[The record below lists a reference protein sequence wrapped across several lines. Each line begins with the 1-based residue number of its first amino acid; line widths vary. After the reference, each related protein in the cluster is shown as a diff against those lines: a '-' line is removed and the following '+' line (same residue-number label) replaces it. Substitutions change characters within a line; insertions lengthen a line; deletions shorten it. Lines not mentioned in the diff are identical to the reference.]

1 MSDPVGGLLGAV
13 LLRTILVGAVLVVMR
28 FLAEGI
34 YQPALALGAVLAV
47 FAYMRITDAAL
58 LE

>member
-1 MSDPVGGLLGAV
+1 VSDPVGELLGAV

-28 FLAEGI
+28 FLAGGI
-34 YQPALALGAVLAV
+34 YQPALALGVALAA

>member
-1 MSDPVGGLLGAV
+1 MSDPVSGLLGAV

-34 YQPALALGAVLAV
+34 YQPALALGGVLAV